1 MIKTNKKLITKN
13 EVKPTKVI
21 DINAYTKEK
30 LAEDIAKHTKSI
42 DRLVKIIANHENELK
57 SQENDLLKLKDELI
71 QLEKLKQ
78 FLP

>member
-1 MIKTNKKLITKN
+1 MIKTNKKVITKN
-13 EVKPTKVI
+13 KVKPTKVI

>member
-1 MIKTNKKLITKN
+1 MIKTNKKVITKN
-13 EVKPTKVI
+13 EVKPAKSI

>member
-21 DINAYTKEK
+21 DINIYTKEK
-30 LAEDIAKHTKSI
+30 LAEDIAKHTKLI
-42 DRLVKIIANHENELK
+42 DKLEKIIANRDDELK
-57 SQENDLLKLKDELI
+57 LQDNDLKKLKIDLL

-78 FLP
+78 F

>member
-30 LAEDIAKHTKSI
+30 LAEDIAKHTK
-42 DRLVKIIANHENELK
+42 
-57 SQENDLLKLKDELI
+57 
-71 QLEKLKQ
+71 
-78 FLP
+78 

>member
-1 MIKTNKKLITKN
+1 MRLSPLKVLISML
-13 EVKPTKVI
+13 I
-21 DINAYTKEK
+21 
-30 LAEDIAKHTKSI
+30 LAEDITKHTKLI
-42 DRLVKIIANHENELK
+42 DKLVKIIANHENDLK